1 MALLPIDWIGRLG
14 RSAREIGPYARAFAA
29 RSLIAAP
36 GVLVSACAGHSA
48 PTRAPRPGVTVVTLR
63 SGPVSLT
70 TELPG
75 RISAFRI
82 ADVRPQVG
90 GILLKRLFTE
100 GDRVAAGQQLYQI
113 DPAPYQAA
121 RASAQASLAHAR
133 AATVAAKLTA
143 ERYQSLVE
151 ARAVSRQDYDNALAT
166 QQQDE
171 ADVASAESA
180 VRNAEINLGY
190 TKMYSPISGRQ
201 LAQDTHAL
209 ILVLGEEVPKDLPPP
224 ANLEQEGL
232 LSGFPPG
239 LPSDLLTHRPDIM
252 SAEHTLRAAN
262 ANIGAAR
269 AAFLPSIQLTA
280 SGGTAS
286 SHLSSLF
293 SKGTGTWSFAP
304 SITLPIFTGGQNRAN
319 LDLAHIEKNVA
330 IAQYELA
337 IQTAFR
343 EVSDA
348 LNGISTY
355 DQQRRAQQTL
365 VTADADAYRLAQ
377 MRFRSGVDSYLST
390 LDAQR
395 SLYAAQQGLVSLRQ
409 AQLTN
414 EVTLYKALGGGWE
427 QRTASTHE

>member
-82 ADVRPQVG
+82 A
-90 GILLKRLFTE
+90 
-100 GDRVAAGQQLYQI
+100 AGQQLYQI

-121 RASAQASLAHAR
+121 LAS
-133 AATVAAKLTA
+133 
-143 ERYQSLVE
+143 
-151 ARAVSRQDYDNALAT
+151 
-166 QQQDE
+166 
-171 ADVASAESA
+171 
-180 VRNAEINLGY
+180 
-190 TKMYSPISGRQ
+190 
-201 LAQDTHAL
+201 
-209 ILVLGEEVPKDLPPP
+209 
-224 ANLEQEGL
+224 
-232 LSGFPPG
+232 
-239 LPSDLLTHRPDIM
+239 
-252 SAEHTLRAAN
+252 
-262 ANIGAAR
+262 
-269 AAFLPSIQLTA
+269 
-280 SGGTAS
+280 
-286 SHLSSLF
+286 
-293 SKGTGTWSFAP
+293 
-304 SITLPIFTGGQNRAN
+304 
-319 LDLAHIEKNVA
+319 
-330 IAQYELA
+330 AQYELA